1 MSFQKF
7 ISHGYTLSV
16 ISFCLFILLVRFSR
30 QESWTG
36 LLLPSSLSNQS
47 ILKEI
52 SPEYSLDRLML
63 KLKLRYSGHLMWRAD
78 SLEKTLMLGKIEGR
92 RRRGRQR
99 MRWLDGTTES
109 MDRSLSKLWELVKD
123 REAWRAVVHRVAKNR
138 TRLSDWTEQ
147 VHWKQKPGAGAG
159 KGPAP
164 VQRHHWLNGC
174 ELEQTPGKSEGQAS
188 LVCCSPWGCR
198 IRHSLTTEQQ
208 MHPEM
213 GLLDHMVILSFLRNL
228 HTALCS
234 GWTILHSHQQYR
246 RLPFSPHPL

>member
-78 SLEKTLMLGKIEGR
+78 SLEKTLMLGKIKGR
-92 RRRGRQR
+92 RRRGQRR
-99 MRWLDGTTES
+99 MRWLDGITDS
-109 MDRSLSKLWELVKD
+109 MDMSLSKLWELVKD
-123 REAWRAVVHRVAKNR
+123 REAWRAAVHGVAKSR
-138 TRLSDWTEQ
+138 TRLSDWI
-147 VHWKQKPGAGAG
+147 
-159 KGPAP
+159 
-164 VQRHHWLNGC
+164 
-174 ELEQTPGKSEGQAS
+174 ELIYLS
-188 LVCCSPWGCR
+188 LS
-198 IRHSLTTEQQ
+198 TY
-208 MHPEM
+208 
-213 GLLDHMVILSFLRNL
+213 LLS
-228 HTALCS
+228 
-234 GWTILHSHQQYR
+234 
-246 RLPFSPHPL
+246 